1 MSGLRLRY
9 LGRQEFTPC
18 WEAMRRLTASRDAS
32 TPDEFWLLEH
42 PPVYTLGLNG
52 DPRHLLESS
61 ATPLIQTDRGGQITW
76 HGPGQL
82 IAYTLI
88 DLQRLNIGIKR
99 LVHGLEQAVITLL
112 SQYGLSAEARPDA
125 PGVYVNDAK
134 IASVGLRV
142 SRGCSY
148 HGVSLNV
155 NPDLTFFD
163 RINPCGYPGLTVTSL
178 ARLGVNTQ
186 AVELAPALA
195 LAIMETLGY
204 STEAL
209 ESDVSTSL
217 PTSLATTVKVAQ

>member
-18 WEAMRRLTASRDAS
+18 WEAMRRLTSTRDTL

-42 PPVYTLGLNG
+42 ASVYTLGLNG
-52 DPRHLLESS
+52 DPRHRLDAS

-88 DLQRLNIGIKR
+88 DLHRLNIGIKR
-99 LVHGLEQAVITLL
+99 LVHGLEQAVISLL
-112 SQYGLSAEARPDA
+112 SQYGLSAVAKPDA
-125 PGVYVNDAK
+125 PGVYVNGAK

-155 NPDLTFFD
+155 NPDLSHFD

-178 ARLGVNTQ
+178 ARLGVNTS

-195 LAIMETLGY
+195 LSIMETLGY
-204 STEAL
+204 PLDAL
-209 ESDVSTSL
+209 KA
-217 PTSLATTVKVAQ
+217 PATTSWPGSVSDDP

>member
-1 MSGLRLRY
+1 MSDLRLRY

-18 WEAMRRLTASRDAS
+18 WEAMRQLTSGRDAS

-42 PPVYTLGLNG
+42 PSVYTLGLNG
-52 DPRHLLESS
+52 DPRHLLEPS

-82 IAYTLI
+82 VAYTLI

-112 SQYGLSAEARPDA
+112 GQYGLSVEARPDA

-148 HGVSLNV
+148 HGLSLNV
-155 NPDLTFFD
+155 NPDLSFFD
-163 RINPCGYPGLTVTSL
+163 RINTCGHPGLTVTSL
-178 ARLGVNTQ
+178 ARLGINMQ

-195 LAIMETLGY
+195 LAIMDTLGY
-204 STEAL
+204 STEGR
-209 ESDVSTSL
+209 EPDVSTSL
-217 PTSLATTVKVAQ
+217 PTSLATTVKVAR

>member
-18 WEAMRRLTASRDAS
+18 WEAMRQLTSTRDTL

-42 PPVYTLGLNG
+42 PSVYTLGLNG
-52 DPRHLLESS
+52 DPRHRLDST

-88 DLQRLNIGIKR
+88 DLHRLNIGIKR

-125 PGVYVNDAK
+125 PGVYVNGAK

-155 NPDLTFFD
+155 NPDLSPFD
-163 RINPCGYPGLTVTSL
+163 HINPCGYAGLTVTSL
-178 ARLGVNTQ
+178 ARFGVSTTTT
-186 AVELAPALA
+186 ALAPALA

-204 STEAL
+204 PRNAL
-209 ESDVSTSL
+209 VTHVSTSL
-217 PTSLATTVKVAQ
+217 PTPLATTVQVTR